1 MRHIADVPWTQRL
14 MVLAAL
20 VVIALSA
27 REAVAAT
34 TTLRQADCGV
44 TNWCS
49 LGQENCDDCCGGG
62 VPPTGGGL
70 CYSDDPG
77 IQGCLCY

>member
-1 MRHIADVPWTQRL
+1 MRQILDVSWTQRL
-14 MVLAAL
+14 MVLAAVA
-20 VVIALSA
+20 VVALSA

-34 TTLRQADCGV
+34 TTLRRVDCTV

-49 LGQENCDDCCGGG
+49 LGQNNCDKCCPDPEQGGW
-62 VPPTGGGL
+62 
-70 CYSDDPG
+70 CYSEDPG

>member
-1 MRHIADVPWTQRL
+1 MRYIAEVPWMQRL
-14 MVLAAL
+14 MVLAA
-20 VVIALSA
+20 VAIVGLSA

-34 TTLRQADCGV
+34 TTLRKKDCTV

-49 LGQENCDDCCGGG
+49 LGQSNCDECCGGE
-62 VPPTGGGL
+62 PPLGGL
-70 CYSDDPG
+70 CYSSDPE